1 MAASLYGEQ
10 QSSFII
16 ANTSSIV
23 SDRLQAVDNCVRSYG
38 LTKTA
43 EDLDY
48 LAEGYKGLDSHIT
61 RLRNKL
67 HEQKKNLPHYGI
79 EIDSLEQMLIET
91 RAKISQYYKSTDL
104 MIRLIKEDS
113 IELFKKILAEQR
125 GMIPWKQWYALDN
138 KTKRIQQKLSSNAQQ
153 RYESAVSTNSL
164 IQFLLLLVS
173 LPTLSWILR
182 KLDQQDKKR
191 NALLIELDLNN
202 RKYLFDDGGSL
213 EIIDAQT
220 QLRAANENIQKAV
233 VFINEIA
240 TGNYDVEWEGMTE
253 ENKVINKKTLAGE
266 LQNMRDEMS
275 RLKVESDQRNWT
287 NEGITILSEVIR
299 KHQDI
304 KQTTDSF
311 LSSLVKYVRANQGAV
326 FLLME
331 NEREAFLEL
340 TSVFAYDKRKHL
352 EQKIF
357 PGDGLVGQVWLEKQS
372 LFLTDIPK
380 NYIKISSGMG
390 EALPRTLLLVPIKT
404 EDQVQ
409 GVLELAS
416 FEIFQDFEITF
427 VEKIAEYLAG
437 VVNSVKTNETTKR
450 LLDQSQQQAEHL
462 RMQEEEMRQSLE
474 ELEASQEE
482 MARKEYQ
489 YIRKIEELSK
499 NLTH

>member
-38 LTKTA
+38 LTKTV

-61 RLRNKL
+61 RIKNKL
-67 HEQKKNLPHYGI
+67 DEQKKNSPHYAV
-79 EIDSLEQMLIET
+79 EIDSLERMLIET
-91 RAKISQYYKSTDL
+91 REKISQYYKSTDL
-104 MIRLIKEDS
+104 MIRLIKQDS
-113 IELFKKILAEQR
+113 IEHFKKILAEQR
-125 GMIPWKQWYALDN
+125 GMIPWKQWYSLDN
-138 KTKRIQQKLSSNAQQ
+138 KTKVIQQKLSSNAQQ

-164 IQFLLLLVS
+164 IQFFLLLVS
-173 LPTLSWILR
+173 LPTLTWILR

-191 NALLIELDLNN
+191 NALLIELDENN
-202 RKYLFDDGGSL
+202 RRYLFDDGGSL
-213 EIIDAQT
+213 ENIDAQT
-220 QLRAANENIQKAV
+220 QLKAANENIRKAV

-240 TGNYDVEWEGMTE
+240 GGNYDVEWEGMTE
-253 ENKVINKKTLAGE
+253 DNKVKNKKTLAGE
-266 LQNMRDEMS
+266 LQNMRDEML

-304 KQTTDSF
+304 KQIAESF
-311 LSSLVKYVRANQGAV
+311 LSALVKYVRANQGAL

-331 NEREAFLEL
+331 NGSEPFLEL
-340 TSVFAYDKRKHL
+340 TSVFAYDKKKYL

-357 PGDGLVGQVWLEKQS
+357 PGDGLIGQVWLEKQP
-372 LFLTDIPK
+372 LYLTDIPK
-380 NYIKISSGMG
+380 NYVKITSGMG
-390 EALPRTLLLVPIKT
+390 EALPRTLLIVPIKS
-404 EDQVQ
+404 EEQVQ

-416 FEIFQDFEITF
+416 FEVLQGFEVKF
-427 VEKIAEYLAG
+427 VEKIAEYLA
-437 VVNSVKTNETTKR
+437 VVLSSLKANERTKI
-450 LLDQSQQQAEHL
+450 LLNQSQKQAEDL

-482 MARKEYQ
+482 MARKEFQ